1 MRDQLSLQCRCGA
14 VQGKL
19 SGLSHS
25 KSKRIACL
33 CDDCQAFAHYLGR
46 AGDVLTP
53 DGGTDVYPAYPTQI
67 TFTRGSEQLK
77 CLRLS
82 PKGLYRWYTDCCKT
96 PVANCPG
103 SSKVPYAGVIH
114 SIIQPTADG
123 TTADAAL
130 GPVYARIMGKCGI
143 RPLQPG
149 THEKASP
156 QVILMALR
164 LIATGWFKGQQH
176 PSPFFERDGQPRAAP
191 YILTRE
197 ERSGLRKLCGPR

>member
-1 MRDQLSLQCRCGA
+1 MRDQISLQCRCGN

-19 SGLSHS
+19 SGLAHS
-25 KSKRIACL
+25 QSKRIACL
-33 CDDCQAFAHYLGR
+33 CDDCQTFAHYLGR

-53 DGGTDVYPAYPTQI
+53 DGGTDIYPAYPTQV
-67 TFTRGSEQLK
+67 TFTQGHEHLK

-82 PKGLYRWYTDCCKT
+82 PKGLFRWYADCCKT
-96 PVANCPG
+96 PIANCPK
-103 SSKVPYAGVIH
+103 SSKVPYVGVIH
-114 SIIQPTADG
+114 SIIRPEVDG

-130 GPVYARIMGKCGI
+130 GPLEARIMGKYGI

-149 THEKASP
+149 TYQTAYP
-156 QVILMALR
+156 GIIFMALR
-164 LIATGWFKGQQH
+164 LMATGWIKGQQH
-176 PSPFFERDGQPRAAP
+176 PSPFYEENGQPRAEP